1 LVVVNMSLTDTT
13 ATLRVMDSKTA
24 AAALSRGPESARGFL
39 GLDPVTQNEP
49 LLAASLTRMAAEVYA
64 ADDALVGFAPVP
76 GQPRQM
82 LVATT
87 SAHPGPLAAL
97 LAFLRT
103 YCRASS
109 YLARVPAGHPSATAL
124 ADCGLIPTGVL
135 HEHWYQSGE
144 YRDVTVYYARAADA
158 CRS

>member
-1 LVVVNMSLTDTT
+1 
-13 ATLRVMDSKTA
+13 MDSKAA
-24 AAALSRGPESARGFL
+24 AAALSGMPEAARGFL

-49 LLAASLTRMAAEVYA
+49 LLAAVLHRMAAEVYA

-87 SAHPGPLAAL
+87 SAQPGPLAAL

-109 YLARVPAGHPSATAL
+109 YLARVPEGSPSAAAC
-124 ADCGLIPTGVL
+124 ADCGLIRTGVL
-135 HEHWYQSGE
+135 RGHWYQSGE